1 MTVLPV
7 YGQGDTSLQAAGGF
21 AGLQKLAADF
31 YVAMNTRAD
40 AAVIRAMHP
49 ADLSESTDKLA
60 RFLTGWLGGPSL
72 YREKYGP
79 ISIPRAHSHL
89 AIGTAERDA
98 WLACMAQALTQHD
111 YTPEFKAYLLRALS
125 VPAERCRTQD

>member
-98 WLACMAQALTQHD
+98 WLACMAQALTQQD
-111 YTPEFKAYLLRALS
+111 YTLEFKAYLLRALS

>member
-1 MTVLPV
+1 MNVLPV

-21 AGLQKLAADF
+21 AGLQQLAADF
-31 YVAMNTRAD
+31 YRAMSTRAD
-40 AAVIRAMHP
+40 AAIIRAMHP
-49 ADLSESTDKLA
+49 ADLTESTDKLA

-79 ISIPRAHSHL
+79 ISIPRAHAHL
-89 AIGTAERDA
+89 PIGPNERDA
-98 WLACMAQALTQHD
+98 WLACMAEALTKQD
-111 YTPEFKAYLLRALS
+111 YTPEFNAYLLRALS